1 MDLGE
6 TGRWNWVRKVYL
18 VQVVLNFGSATRTL
32 ISKLVPREMDEA
44 ATELCGFYIPGVQ
57 TLGYGCRLLMSKM
70 DLRETGYE
78 DRGRM
83 DPTQN
88 SVKQWALLVAEW
100 DP

>member
-1 MDLGE
+1 
-6 TGRWNWVRKVYL
+6 V
-18 VQVVLNFGSATRTL
+18 
-32 ISKLVPREMDEA
+32 VPREIDEA
-44 ATELCGFYIPGVQ
+44 ATEMCGFHIPGVQ

-78 DRGRM
+78 DRERM

-88 SVKQWALLVAEW
+88 SVKQWSLVVAEL